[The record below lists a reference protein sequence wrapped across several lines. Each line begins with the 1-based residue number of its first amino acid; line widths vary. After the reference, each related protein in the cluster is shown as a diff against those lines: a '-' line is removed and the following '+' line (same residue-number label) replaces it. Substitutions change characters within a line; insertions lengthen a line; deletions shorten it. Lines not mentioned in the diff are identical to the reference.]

1 MGDVELAQ
9 QQAAQNYQAQQYQ
22 INNSGFNSVG
32 ALQIRLDTQG
42 VIDNF
47 QIYLRGK
54 DVRTIMDENGKPK
67 NITLWSGEAIVND
80 NGFQAVMRW
89 LHLTINAQM
98 MMGNLLDEDYFGE
111 YMMNLRKDVALD
123 LMINRTKYGISIR
136 NYEGLVASFMNC
148 AYLILTR
155 PLFNKERDGMNNT
168 IKVQESVT
176 SQSQGGWSI
185 PFLGGK
191 GK

>member
-54 DVRTIMDENGKPK
+54 DVRTVMNANGKPE
-67 NITLWSGEAIVND
+67 NITLWKGEAIVND

-89 LHLTINAQM
+89 LHLTINSQM
-98 MMGNLLDEDYFGE
+98 MMCNLLDEDYFGE

-168 IKVQESVT
+168 VKVQESVT
-176 SQSQGGWSI
+176 SQPQAGWSI